1 MAGLIFIWAAN
12 FSVVKF
18 ALRDLSPLAFNG
30 LRFALASLLLWLTV
44 SVSGRHTPI
53 ERRHWPALVGLGLLG
68 NTLYQFLFIYGIDW
82 TLAGNA
88 SLMLAAT
95 PVFTTILSVLFRQER
110 IGWTALA
117 GVFLSVAGIGL
128 VVRGGTQAVSFGAGT
143 IRGDV
148 TVLTAAAAWSA
159 YTVGSAPLVRSYG
172 ALPVTAI
179 TMWIGGL
186 GLVLVSVPAFVAQD
200 WTAVRPASWV
210 ALLYSGAFA
219 IAFAYFIW
227 YYCIRQLGNTRTA
240 VYANSIPIVALA
252 IAWLT
257 LGEVPTTLQLL
268 GAGSIVGGTIMVRL
282 GRIERQAVARYPAE

>member
-1 MAGLIFIWAAN
+1 L
-12 FSVVKF
+12 
-18 ALRDLSPLAFNG
+18 
-30 LRFALASLLLWLTV
+30 
-44 SVSGRHTPI
+44 HTPI

-95 PVFTTILSVLFRQER
+95 PVFTTILSVLFHQER

-117 GVFLSVAGIGL
+117 GVLLSVAGIGL
-128 VVRGGTQAVSFGAGT
+128 VVRGGAQAVSFGAGT
-143 IRGDV
+143 IRGDL

-210 ALLYSGAFA
+210 ALLYSSAFA